1 MPAIT
6 KPVMD
11 DSLSR
16 HGREYN
22 LHNPGVY
29 QAFALSVHD
38 TLLVRPLPPRATF
51 PFEPTHSPAP
61 PTDELER
68 DATTLLAQGI

>member
-1 MPAIT
+1 
-6 KPVMD
+6 MD
-11 DSLSR
+11 DSLAR

-29 QAFALSVHD
+29 QDFALSVRD
-38 TLLVRPLPPRATF
+38 TLLVRLLPPRAPF
-51 PFEPTHSPAP
+51 PGEPPPAPAP